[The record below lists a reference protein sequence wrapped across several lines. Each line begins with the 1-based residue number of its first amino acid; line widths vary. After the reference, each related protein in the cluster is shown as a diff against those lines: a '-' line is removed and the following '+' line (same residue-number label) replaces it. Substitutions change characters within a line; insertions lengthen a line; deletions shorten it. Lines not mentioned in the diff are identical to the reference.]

1 MNSMSGKISESRI
14 LSILLILSK
23 SLSAIFLLG
32 LAGCSGDAAPT
43 AQTAAVK
50 LAYPQSKRVDQV
62 DDYFGEKVAD
72 PYRWL
77 EQLDSPET
85 KAWIEA
91 QNKVTMPYLQK
102 IPQRARY
109 KERLTQLWNYERFG
123 MPVKG
128 GDRYFYTRNDGLQ
141 NQSVLY
147 VADSLD
153 GTPRVL
159 LDPVTLLA
167 DGTAAL
173 AAWIPSEDGK
183 RIAYGIQEAGSD
195 WEQWKVR
202 DVATGKDSEEQL
214 KGVKWAAVAWAKDGA
229 GL

>member
-1 MNSMSGKISESRI
+1 MNSMNTRISGSSIPPI
-14 LSILLILSK
+14 LFILLV
-23 SLSAIFLLG
+23 G

-43 AQTAAVK
+43 AQTAAAR
-50 LAYPQSKRVDQV
+50 LTYPESRRVDQV

-91 QNKVTMPYLQK
+91 QNKVTFPYLEK

-153 GTPRVL
+153 GAPRVL
-159 LDPVTLLA
+159 LDP
-167 DGTAAL
+167 
-173 AAWIPSEDGK
+173 
-183 RIAYGIQEAGSD
+183 
-195 WEQWKVR
+195 
-202 DVATGKDSEEQL
+202 
-214 KGVKWAAVAWAKDGA
+214 
-229 GL
+229 